1 MMKKKRGAALTWPAA
16 LTCLCVGPTSW
27 AVDLDAR
34 FKFDIAAQ
42 KLTTALV
49 EVSRQADVQVVSD
62 TNLVARL
69 DSPGANG
76 RMSLKDALRS
86 VLAGTALEY
95 SAPGGNVI
103 AVGSFAG
110 GGAGDQPQAAEGK
123 TKPALEEVVVTAI
136 HFRYDEATSAFK
148 LPLSLKDTPQT
159 VKAVTEDVIEFS
171 GIRKFEDVYKID
183 ASGGTSHALD
193 DFARNYYRGFRQ
205 ESDNAIKIDGF
216 RLTGAMN
223 LDLAPFERFEIVKG
237 ATSTLY
243 GQNSIAGTLN
253 AISKLPKSQF
263 GGEVKGELG
272 SFEYYRGDIDV
283 YGPMTRDG
291 ALSYRLIGAYTDSGS
306 FLDLANRKVGLVAPG
321 FRYEFSPDTALTAR
335 VIHQENDSRHH
346 FGFGLVVGDDGSL
359 SLPDVRRSTFG
370 GMNWNHVGREAT
382 FVLTTLEHKFAN
394 GWQLRASGQY
404 NSVDGDLTE
413 FIPAGLGSSG
423 NSFVDATYA
432 RDDEDKVY
440 AGEVMLFGDIE
451 IGGRPQT
458 LFFGADYT
466 SQKSESLTALDYV
479 SFGEW
484 NVYAPNA
491 WLLPPRRL
499 TDAPTFIDVRDR
511 NMEYGLTMQLLLRP
525 MDALTVL
532 LGGRYTRSDMERRTR
547 EGEMAALG
555 DFQTAP
561 FAPADTI
568 DTDEVTAQ
576 VGVTYAVT
584 RNLNLY
590 ASYGETFEPQFGR
603 VPDGSL
609 IAPERG
615 KAWEL
620 GLKGD
625 FADRLSYSLAAFDM
639 KRTNIAEADIGNPG
653 FLRPLGSQRSRGVE
667 FDFQGEIVE
676 GWNVYGS
683 FAVLDAKFSGEFE
696 GLQPVNAPR
705 FGASLFTSYEFQE
718 GALRGFGIGGGVV
731 HKHGRKTFD
740 DNRFAFFEGP
750 RVFDFGDFTEV
761 DLRLFY
767 TLDRWRLQ
775 LSGTNLTNAKYYSPT
790 FNTFAYALQVNPAP
804 AVVASVAYS
813 F

>member
-1 MMKKKRGAALTWPAA
+1 MNKKWGTASTWPAA
-16 LTCLCVGPTSW
+16 LSCLCIGPTSL
-27 AVDLDAR
+27 AVDLDAP
-34 FKFDIAAQ
+34 FKFEIAAQ
-42 KLTTALV
+42 KLATALV

-62 TNLVARL
+62 TNVVARL

-76 RMSLKDALRS
+76 QMSLKAALRS
-86 VLAGTALEY
+86 VLAGTALGY
-95 SAPGGNVI
+95 TTPGGNVI

-110 GGAGDQPQAAEGK
+110 GGAGDGPQAAESK
-123 TKPALEEVVVTAI
+123 AEPTLEEVVVTAI
-136 HFRYDEATSAFK
+136 HFRYNEATSALK

-171 GIRKFEDVYKID
+171 SIRKFEDVYKID

-253 AISKLPKSQF
+253 AISKMPKSEF
-263 GGEVKGELG
+263 GGEVKAELG

-283 YGPMTRDG
+283 YGPLTQDG

-306 FLDLANRKVGLVAPG
+306 FLDLANRKVSLVAPG
-321 FRYEFSPDTALTAR
+321 VRYQFSSGTTVTAR
-335 VIHQENDSRHH
+335 AIYQKNDSRHH
-346 FGFGLVVGDDGSL
+346 FGHGLILGDDGEL
-359 SLPDVRRSTFG
+359 REPDVRRSTFA
-370 GMNWNHVGREAT
+370 GMNWNHVGREAL
-382 FVLTTLEHKFAN
+382 FALTTLEHKFDN

-404 NSVDGDLTE
+404 NSVKGDLTE
-413 FIPAGLGSSG
+413 FIPAGLGAG
-423 NSFVDATYA
+423 GDSFVDATYA
-432 RDDEDKVY
+432 RDDDDKVY

-458 LFFGADYT
+458 LFFGVDYS
-466 SQKSESLTALDYV
+466 SQKSDSLTATDYY
-479 SFGEW
+479 SFGQW
-484 NVYAPNA
+484 NIYSPNA
-491 WLLPPRRL
+491 WLIPSRRL
-499 TDAPTFIDVRDR
+499 TDAPAFIDARDR
-511 NMEYGLTMQLLLRP
+511 STEYGVTMQALLRP
-525 MDALTVL
+525 TDALTLV
-532 LGGRYTRSDMERRTR
+532 LGGRYTRNDMERRTR
-547 EGEMAALG
+547 EAEMAALD
-555 DFQTAP
+555 DFQAVP
-561 FAPADTI
+561 FGPADVI
-568 DTDEVTAQ
+568 DTGEFTAQ
-576 VGVTYAVT
+576 LGVTYAVT
-584 RNLNLY
+584 KNLNLY

-603 VPDGSL
+603 VPGGML

-615 KAWEL
+615 EAWEL

-625 FADRLSYSLAAFDM
+625 LADRLSYSLAAFDM
-639 KRTNIAEADIGNPG
+639 KRTNIAEVDITNPG
-653 FLRPLGSQRSRGVE
+653 FLVPLGSQRSRGVE
-667 FDFQGEIVE
+667 FDFQGEIVG

-683 FAVLDAKFSGEFE
+683 FAVMKAKFSGEFE

-731 HKHGRKTFD
+731 HKHGRRTFD
-740 DNRFAFFEGP
+740 DNRFGFFEGP

-767 TLDRWRLQ
+767 TLDHWRLQ
-775 LSGTNLTNAKYYSPT
+775 LSGTNVTNEKYYSPT
-790 FNTFAYALQVNPAP
+790 FNTFAYALQVNPAT